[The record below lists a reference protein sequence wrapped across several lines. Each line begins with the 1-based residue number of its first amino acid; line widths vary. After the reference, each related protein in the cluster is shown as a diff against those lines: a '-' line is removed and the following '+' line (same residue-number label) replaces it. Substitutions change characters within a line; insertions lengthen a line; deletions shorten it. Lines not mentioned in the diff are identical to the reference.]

1 MPLKGY
7 HHIVF
12 SFVVLLIF
20 PSRES
25 PAQSFSNDSLPSL
38 LNNNKRYENFY
49 DTLKVKAGRKPITK
63 LLYDLLIS
71 DRQNTTEKKE
81 TSQNEFAW
89 AEGKIVGKIDILR
102 LDVFGPGIQDTTIR
116 KLSWL
121 EKAGNQIHTRS
132 DLNNLRKN
140 LVVQPGDIL
149 QSAEL
154 YDNER
159 IFRTLPRIRDARFI
173 AIPDSA
179 DPQIVNLLLITQD
192 RFSIGVSGMANGTES
207 ASLEVFNR
215 NLFGVGHEL
224 TLRMVGHLDKK
235 PYVGFE
241 SFYNINNINGNFLSI
256 SAGYASTYRKEG
268 IFLRMEKPLIRV
280 SDQWGYGITGQSY
293 SRTYEIPELHRH
305 FYGAKLK
312 YSQLNLWG
320 ARNVQVYRNQVPHSQ
335 VTFSTQY
342 MLRDFKKTSD
352 IPYDSPQFFSG
363 TRQYLFGIT
372 WSQRHFIRDHLVYGY
387 GITEDIPKGFKNE
400 IVWGIDDNEYGFR
413 YYSHMYLSSGNLI
426 LEKPGYMFLYG
437 GVSSFF
443 RDNEQQQG
451 MLEFGLNYISG
462 LHAKKQVRSRYF
474 FRLDYKA
481 GLNRM
486 DIEHL
491 LFYKNNLIRGFS
503 SDEVYG
509 KKRLNMS
516 LESVY
521 FQKRDF
527 YRFNIAFFTFI
538 DAGVLGRE
546 NKPVFR
552 EDYYAGFGAGFRLHN
567 ESLVLKTI
575 LIRLA
580 VYPHHPKDVGLLG
593 FLVIEQPRQS
603 FYSFQPGAPSPRIYE

>member
-1 MPLKGY
+1 MM
-7 HHIVF
+7 VF
-12 SFVVLLIF
+12 ASGQ
-20 PSRES
+20 SS
-25 PAQSFSNDSLPSL
+25 AQVFRNDSLPSSM
-38 LNNNKRYENFY
+38 NNNKRYENFY
-49 DTLKVKAGRKPITK
+49 DTLKVKASRKPITK

-71 DRQNTTEKKE
+71 DRLTTGEKRE
-81 TSQNEFAW
+81 DNQTEFAW
-89 AEGKIVGKIDILR
+89 AEGKIIGRIDIHR
-102 LDVFGPGIQDTTIR
+102 LDVFGPAIQDTSKR
-116 KLSWL
+116 SLSLL
-121 EKAGNQIHTRS
+121 EKAGNRIHTRS

-140 LVVQPGDIL
+140 LVVETGDIL

-179 DPQIVNLLLITQD
+179 DPNVVNLLLITQD

-207 ASLEVFNR
+207 ASAEIYNR

-224 TLRMVGHLDKK
+224 TLRMVGHLNKK

-256 SAGYASTYRKEG
+256 TAGYASTYRKEG

-293 SRTYEIPELHRH
+293 SRTYELPDLHRH

-320 ARNVQVYRNQVPHSQ
+320 ARNVQVYRNQIPHSQ

-342 MLRDFKKTSD
+342 MLRDFKKSSD
-352 IPYDSPQFFSG
+352 IPFDSPQFFSS

-413 YYSHMYLSSGNLI
+413 YYSHLYLSSGNLI
-426 LEKPGYMFLYG
+426 LEKPGYMFMYG
-437 GVSSFF
+437 GISSFF
-443 RDNEQQQG
+443 RDNEQHQG
-451 MLEFGLNYISG
+451 MFEFGLNYISG
-462 LHAKKQVRSRYF
+462 LHAKKEVRTRYF

-503 SDEVYG
+503 SDDVYG
-509 KKRLNMS
+509 KKRLNLS

-546 NKPVFR
+546 KKPIFR
-552 EDYYAGFGAGFRLHN
+552 EDYYAGIGAGFRLHN

-580 VYPHHPKDVGLLG
+580 VYPYHPKDVGLLG